1 MADYL
6 LDYWYLGAW
15 SHEVSER
22 PLRRTLFDTAV
33 ALYRSGAGQVR
44 AVEDRCAHRF
54 ARLSGG
60 RVVGDA
66 LECPYHGLRFGPD
79 GKCTHNPFSPVIPQ
93 QARVRA
99 FPVIE
104 NDGFIWFWPGEPRLA
119 RETPVPDYRFIKQKP
134 TFELLRLYNKLE
146 ADFLLGIDN
155 LMELSHAGFLHRN
168 SIGQGTD
175 VLMELFRGGTYKG
188 WEENGA
194 VISRWTFSERAHEW
208 AQSRWQAP
216 SSVVV
221 SKGFDHNIPPQP
233 GLMYGLH
240 VFTPETRRSCH
251 YFAVEAFDRAVH
263 TDPDYAQRMAE
274 YIGKT
279 VFHDEDCMLLE
290 GIQQHLDE
298 VSALSDSAVLLA
310 IDAGAVMARRQYR
323 RLLEAQ
329 ARARS

>member
-6 LDYWYLGAW
+6 LDYWYLAAW
-15 SHEVSER
+15 SHEVGAQ
-22 PLRRTLFDTAV
+22 PLRRTLFDTGV
-33 ALYRSGAGQVR
+33 ALYRTGAGQMR
-44 AVEDRCAHRF
+44 AVEDRCPHRF

-60 RVVGDA
+60 RVVGEA

-79 GKCTHNPFSPVIPQ
+79 GKCVHNPFSQVIPPK
-93 QARVRA
+93 ARVRA
-99 FPVIE
+99 FPVVE
-104 NDGFIWFWPGEPRLA
+104 DDGFIWFWPGEPDLA
-119 RETPVPDYRFIKQKP
+119 LETPVPDYRFLKQKS
-134 TFELLRLYNKLE
+134 TFELLRLYNKLA

-175 VLMELFRGGTYKG
+175 VLIDLFRRGTYKG
-188 WEENGA
+188 WEEDGA
-194 VISRWTFSERAHEW
+194 VISHWSFSERAHEW

-240 VFTPETRRSCH
+240 VFTPETPKSCH
-251 YFAVEAFDRAVH
+251 YFAIEAFDCAVH
-263 TDPDYAQRMAE
+263 TDPGYAERMAE

-279 VFHDEDCMLLE
+279 VFHDEDCVLLE
-290 GIQQHLDE
+290 GIQQHVDE
-298 VSALSDSAVLLA
+298 HSADAAPLLLA
-310 IDAGAVMARRQYR
+310 IDAGAVMARRQYQ